1 MTKTSE
7 KISITR
13 ALVQLKLLDKKI
25 NDRIKKS
32 SFASVTVNGEV
43 KCKDFTPKED
53 FQAVNDLITQR
64 AKIKSAIMVSNT
76 NTKVKIG
83 EEILSVLD
91 CIELKNSIV
100 YKTMFANKMTKDY
113 NDVIGAIEDINEQVK
128 RQTDKLI
135 ETSLGREAKHSD
147 ADTKA
152 IVEPYEKRNKASL
165 TEVKNFDIL
174 KEREKLANYIEEFQ
188 AEVDLVLSESNAK
201 TLIEI

>member
-1 MTKTSE
+1 M
-7 KISITR
+7 I
-13 ALVQLKLLDKKI
+13 
-25 NDRIKKS
+25 
-32 SFASVTVNGEV
+32 
-43 KCKDFTPKED
+43 
-53 FQAVNDLITQR
+53 
-64 AKIKSAIMVSNT
+64 SNT

-83 EEILSVLD
+83 EDTLSVLD

-113 NDVIGAIEDINEQVK
+113 NGTTYDIEDINEQVK

-152 IVEPYEKRNKASL
+152 IIEPYEKRNKAYL
-165 TEVKNFDIL
+165 TEVNGFDVL
-174 KEREKLANYIEEFQ
+174 KEQEKLANYIEEFQ

-201 TLIEI
+201 TLIEV